1 MVRDTLLGF
10 PAHTLPY
17 RRGKFITLST
27 ASQGAK
33 RRPVFHVYKMPVSRF
48 ETQRTRNSV
57 PLHRITLLVVH
68 LVHVGHEVQQLA
80 GVAPFVRLSP
90 TVEFPIKRLKIH
102 RFRYDSLTFFALVY
116 YQGS

>member
-80 GVAPFVRLSP
+80 GVAPFVIIPCNELHEIVIQHD
-90 TVEFPIKRLKIH
+90 TG
-102 RFRYDSLTFFALVY
+102 SLVKDAGLGKARQV
-116 YQGS
+116 G

>member
-1 MVRDTLLGF
+1 MRNVYH
-10 PAHTLPY
+10 PANSL
-17 RRGKFITLST
+17 R
-27 ASQGAK
+27 QGAK

-80 GVAPFVRLSP
+80 GVAPFVDLALSAKI
-90 TVEFPIKRLKIH
+90 PIKRLKIH